1 MNQLFLKH
9 FWMSPRLLAFYA
21 PLSFTAVPVAL
32 IQVEIPAADL
42 FALAAIITA
51 FACAFLALLIPIDR
65 ALKLTGATR
74 VVFFTSFVMMVGAVR
89 GIALVGTAGL
99 LGINDPVDLATRLI
113 NSVLNTS
120 FWVLILAGLLALVR
134 ENIERY
140 EQHFAEKTIEA
151 ASQIE
156 ASQELVTQ
164 KIDSMPHL
172 LLLKENLNRVLSN
185 LDSSRF
191 TERDLLLA
199 ATVIKSEVEN
209 SLRPFSHKIWFSEAL
224 TRPRL
229 RGSGLLSEAISR
241 PQFAPLTSALVLS
254 VWFGIGALSVLSPI
268 AAVTGALA
276 TGLSAFAIAAI
287 AKVIAKAAPANLLL
301 GLGLL
306 GISSA
311 LIYLGTVLSVIA
323 SESEQLTI
331 NAFVSGAVFPAANFL
346 VLVITSLSLQIRAT
360 YQVIDGLLDSAASLA
375 NSRLRSAFAS
385 YLHNSLQAELSS
397 LALQLEKAAA
407 GSGDSDQAVRD
418 RLAELS
424 RRSIGE
430 DFASRALRPQDRL
443 TKIVG
448 AWAGIIEIRLLEN
461 PLSGIDE
468 AALPVVVEL
477 IEESIAN
484 AVRHASAPWIE
495 FRFEPAANGCFVTI
509 ASPGQSQGK
518 DVESLGSSWLK
529 ANAKEL
535 SVIDT
540 PEGIRVTRVRI

>member
-9 FWMSPRLLAFYA
+9 FWISPRLLAFYA

-32 IQVEIPAADL
+32 IQVEIQAADL
-42 FALAAIITA
+42 FALAAIVTA
-51 FACAFLALLIPIDR
+51 VACALLALLIPIDR
-65 ALKLTGATR
+65 ALRLTGATR
-74 VVFFTSFVMMVGAVR
+74 VLFFTSFVMMVGAVR
-89 GIALVGTAGL
+89 GAVLVGTAEFL
-99 LGINDPVDLATRLI
+99 EIDDPVDLGARVI
-113 NSVLNTS
+113 NSVLNTG
-120 FWVLILAGLLALVR
+120 FWVLIIAGLLALVR
-134 ENIERY
+134 ENVERY
-140 EQHFAEKTIEA
+140 EQHFAEKTLEA

-156 ASQELVTQ
+156 ASQALVTQ
-164 KIDSMPHL
+164 QIDSMPHL

-229 RGSGLLSEAISR
+229 RGSGLLAEAISR
-241 PQFAPLTSALVLS
+241 PQFAPLTSAVVLS
-254 VWFGIGALSVLSPI
+254 VWFGIGALSVLSPVA
-268 AAVTGALA
+268 AAVGAFA
-276 TGLSAFAIAAI
+276 TGISAFAVAAV
-287 AKVIAKAAPANLLL
+287 AKVIARSAQTNLLL

-311 LIYLGTVLSVIA
+311 LIYLGTVSAVIA
-323 SESEQLTI
+323 SESERLTI
-331 NAFVSGAVFPAANFL
+331 NVFVSGALFPAANFL

-375 NSRLRSAFAS
+375 NSRLRSQFAS

-397 LALQLEKAAA
+397 LAIQLEKAAA
-407 GSGDSDQAVRD
+407 GSGESDDAVRE

-443 TKIVG
+443 TKVAA
-448 AWAGIIEIRLLEN
+448 AWEGIIEIRLPEN

-468 AALPVVVEL
+468 SVLPVVVEL

-495 FRFEPAANGCFVTI
+495 FKFEPEAKGCLATI
-509 ASPGQSQGK
+509 TSPGQSQGK
-518 DVESLGSSWLK
+518 GVESLGSSWLK

-535 SVIDT
+535 SVVDS

>member
-9 FWMSPRLLAFYA
+9 FWISPRLLAFYA

-32 IQVEIPAADL
+32 IQVEIQAADL
-42 FALAAIITA
+42 LALAAIVTA
-51 FACAFLALLIPIDR
+51 VACALLALLIPIDR

-74 VVFFTSFVMMVGAVR
+74 VVFFTGYVMMVGALR
-89 GIALVGTAGL
+89 GVALVVTAGL

-113 NSVLNTS
+113 NSILNTS

-140 EQHFAEKTIEA
+140 EQHFAEKTLEA
-151 ASQIE
+151 AGQIE
-156 ASQELVTQ
+156 ASKNLVTQ
-164 KIDSMPHL
+164 QIDSMPQL
-172 LLLKENLNRVLSN
+172 LVLKENLKRVLSN
-185 LDSSRF
+185 LDISRF
-191 TERDLLLA
+191 SERDLLLA

-323 SESEQLTI
+323 AESEQLTI
-331 NAFVSGAVFPAANFL
+331 NVFVSGALFPAANFL

-375 NSRLRSAFAS
+375 NSRLRSEFAS

-430 DFASRALRPQDRL
+430 DFASRALRPRDRL
-443 TKIVG
+443 TKVAA
-448 AWAGIIEIRLLEN
+448 AWEGIIEIRLLEN
-461 PLSGIDE
+461 PLSGIQE
-468 AALPVVVEL
+468 SVLPVVLEL

-484 AVRHASAPWIE
+484 AVRHASASWIE
-495 FRFEPAANGCFVTI
+495 FKFEPEAKGCLATI
-509 ASPGQSQGK
+509 TSPGQSQGK
-518 DVESLGSSWLK
+518 GVESLGSSWLK

-535 SVIDT
+535 SVVDS

>member
-1 MNQLFLKH
+1 VNQIFLKH
-9 FWMSPRLLAFYA
+9 FWISPRLLAFYA
-21 PLSFTAVPVAL
+21 PLSLTAVPVAL
-32 IQVEIPAADL
+32 IQVDIQAADL
-42 FALAAIITA
+42 VAIATIVTA
-51 FACAFLALLIPIDR
+51 VACALLAILIPIDR
-65 ALKLTGATR
+65 ALRLTGITR
-74 VVFFTSFVMMVGAVR
+74 VVFFTSFVMIVGAVR
-89 GIALVGTAGL
+89 GAVLVSAAEFL
-99 LGINDPVDLATRLI
+99 EIDDPVDLGARVT
-113 NSVLNTS
+113 NSILNTG
-120 FWVLILAGLLALVR
+120 FWVLILAGLLAMVR

-156 ASQELVTQ
+156 ASQDLVTHQ
-164 KIDSMPHL
+164 IDSMPHL
-172 LLLKENLNRVLSN
+172 LLLKENLRRVLSN

-191 TERDLLLA
+191 NERDLLLA
-199 ATVIKSEVEN
+199 ATAIKSEVEN

-229 RGSGLLSEAISR
+229 RGSGLWSEAISR

-254 VWFGIGALSVLSPI
+254 VWFGIGALSVLSPTA
-268 AAVTGALA
+268 AAVGALA
-276 TGLSAFAIAAI
+276 TGLCAFAIATA
-287 AKVIAKAAPANLLL
+287 AKAIAKAAPPNLLM

-306 GISSA
+306 GVSSA
-311 LIYLGTVLSVIA
+311 LIYLGTVVAVIA

-331 NAFVSGAVFPAANFL
+331 NVFVSGALFPAANFT
-346 VLVITSLSLQIRAT
+346 VLMITSLALQIRAT
-360 YQVIDGLLDSAASLA
+360 YRVIDGLLDSAASLA
-375 NSRLRSAFAS
+375 NSRLRSQFAS

-397 LALQLEKAAA
+397 LAIQLEKAAA
-407 GSGDSDQAVRD
+407 GSGESDEVVRE
-418 RLAELS
+418 RLEELS

-443 TKIVG
+443 TKVAA
-448 AWAGIIEIRLLEN
+448 AWQGIIEIRLLEN
-461 PLSGIDE
+461 PLSGIHE
-468 AALPVVVEL
+468 SVLPIVVEL

-495 FRFEPAANGCFVTI
+495 FKFEPEAQGCLATI
-509 ASPGQSQGK
+509 TSPGQSQGK

-535 SVIDT
+535 SVADS